1 MRLGEML
8 VRDGRLTDAQLN
20 QALQFQAR
28 DGGRIGT
35 VLIEHGLLDYEAL
48 TIYLGLELGI
58 PIATGAMLERA
69 KRAAVRLLQPMQAFK
84 HKVVPLVV
92 QDRQLIAAIEDPHDF
107 ATLEALTQLTGYRV
121 LPRVAPEVRIYYYIE
136 RYYGVARPTRFMKF
150 GDSPRGNDAQADAS
164 LPAPPLPG
172 LPPVPSSPVQAPGP
186 RPQLKSTKM
195 AAIAAMVTGERSDR
209 TSFDESALELEADDL
224 LESLDA
230 DETAPAEPQTQLRPH
245 RTTTPP
251 AFTTAAVDAARPA
264 PITGDAALA
273 ELGTLTERNRIVEV
287 LMSYASSIFDV
298 AVLFAVRD
306 QMAFGWKAFGEV
318 PGRVHVEHIL
328 VPLES
333 PSVVQAATAS
343 ESGVVHGP
351 VTPSTVNNYVYK
363 VLGCS
368 EPRRATA
375 GVVTIGKRIVN
386 VLYGHG
392 KELTEAQIEELRQVC
407 TAAAEAY
414 ARLIAVQKKKK

>member
-1 MRLGEML
+1 ML

-35 VLIEHGLLDYEAL
+35 VLIEHGLIDFEAL

-69 KRAAVRLLQPMQAFK
+69 KRAAVRLLQPTQAFK

-136 RYYGVARPTRFMKF
+136 RYYGVARPTRFLKF
-150 GDSPRGNDAQADAS
+150 ADSPRGNDTPADAG

-186 RPQLKSTKM
+186 RPLLKSTKM
-195 AAIAAMVTGERSDR
+195 AKVAAMVTGERSDR
-209 TSFDESALELEADDL
+209 TAFDESALELEADDL

-230 DETAPAEPQTQLRPH
+230 DETAPAEPQTSLRPH

-251 AFTTAAVDAARPA
+251 AFNPTVTDVGRPA
-264 PITGDAALA
+264 PIATEAALA

-287 LMSYASSIFDV
+287 LMGYASSIFDV

-318 PGRVHVEHIL
+318 PGRAHVEHIL
-328 VPLES
+328 VPLEA
-333 PSVVQAATAS
+333 PSVVQTATAS
-343 ESGVVHGP
+343 ESGVIHGP

-392 KELTEAQIEELRQVC
+392 RELTEAQIEELRQVC